1 MQRSS
6 IISSLAII
14 SSFVLV
20 GCATGADDPIVPEE
34 PVEQDVAL
42 NFEAYVGR
50 AGRSVATPNEI
61 TSADALAQVGG
72 FGVFGFAQGRQK
84 FEQFVLDYAVPN
96 FFGNQ
101 QVWNGSQTAQSGH
114 KGLEVAATEDWQ
126 YAPVKYYDNN
136 PGALHSF
143 FAYAPYDLATEMV
156 YVNPMPPQLS
166 YAIERDIDLLW
177 SEPVM
182 NIAKPDV
189 TKKITFNFQHALS
202 KTSFYVAP
210 FIDLVHGGDSHPIDH
225 PSNIIPKGTT
235 IRVRA
240 IHINGEVAYTGLL
253 NTATGKWS
261 ADKKGDYFNVPGAK
275 GIKWI
280 GDGTDHVTGY
290 KDAGTSKLIP
300 VREANIEVIYDV
312 ITGEGDDN
320 SHITNKAVSTHTFAL
335 EQGKAYRFNLDLGL
349 TSVKFTAQVV
359 DWSIDKE
366 PEAELQ
372 FIDVVTCTQIPWV
385 DVDGDEVEVGL

>member
-20 GCATGADDPIVPEE
+20 GCSTGAGEIVPDDPEV
-34 PVEQDVAL
+34 QDVPMS
-42 NFEAYVGR
+42 FVAYVGR

-72 FGVFGFAQGRQK
+72 FGVFGFAQGKQK

-101 QVWNGSQTAQSGH
+101 QIWNGSQTEQPGH
-114 KGLEVAATEDWQ
+114 KGLEAPATEDWQ

-143 FAYAPYDLATEMV
+143 FAYAPYDLAAEMV
-156 YVNPMPPQLS
+156 YVNPFPPQLVYS
-166 YAIERDIDLLW
+166 IDQNIDLLW

-210 FIDLVHGGDSHPIDH
+210 FIDFTHAGDSHPIND
-225 PSNIIPKGTT
+225 PSNIIPNGTT

-240 IHINGEVAYTGLL
+240 IHINGVIPYTGLL
-253 NTATGKWS
+253 NTATGKWT

-275 GIKWI
+275 GITWT
-280 GDGTDHVTGY
+280 GTSHVSGY

-335 EQGKAYRFNLDLGL
+335 EQGKAYRFYLDLGL
-349 TSVKFTAQVV
+349 TSVKFTAQIV

-385 DVDGDEVEVGL
+385 DVDGGSIDVGL

>member
-20 GCATGADDPIVPEE
+20 GCATGADDPLVPEE
-34 PVEQDVAL
+34 PVEQDVVL

-61 TSADALAQVGG
+61 TNADALAQVGG
-72 FGVFGFAQGRQK
+72 FGVFGYAQGRQK
-84 FEQFVLDYAVPN
+84 FDQFVLDYAVPN

-101 QVWNGSQTAQSGH
+101 QVTYVNDDDDDNDDDPTGH
-114 KGLEVAATEDWQ
+114 WT

-156 YVNPMPPQLS
+156 YANPFPPQLVYS
-166 YAIERDIDLLW
+166 IEQNIDLLW

-189 TKKITFNFQHALS
+189 TKKIPFNFQHALS

-210 FIDLVHGGDSHPIDH
+210 FIDLVHGGDSHPIDD

-240 IHINGEVAYTGLL
+240 IHINGEIAYTGLL
-253 NTATGKWS
+253 NIATGKWS

-275 GIKWI
+275 GITWK
-280 GDGTDHVTGY
+280 GNGTDHVTGY

-300 VREANIEVIYDV
+300 VREATIEVIYDV

-349 TSVKFTAQVV
+349 TTVKFTAQIV
-359 DWSIDKE
+359 DWAIDKE